1 MISATNFEDT
11 KFFHEKTSYVP
22 TYQFNGMKLT
32 APTGKILV
40 MVGFDYWTPNSVQMH
55 IFIESPKALTKHFI
69 REVFAYAFI
78 TANRKLVIGLTPGDN
93 APALEFNRRI
103 GFKEVHRI
111 ADAWVDGVDIVAQ
124 VMRRDDCR
132 WLRRH

>member
-1 MISATNFEDT
+1 MISATNHQDT
-11 KFFHEKTSYVP
+11 KFFYEKTNYVP
-22 TYQFNGMKLT
+22 TMQFNGMKLT
-32 APTGKILV
+32 APTGKILS

-55 IFIESPKALTKHFI
+55 IFIDSPKAMTRHFI
-69 REVFAYAFI
+69 REVFAYVFI

-103 GFKEVHRI
+103 GFKEMYRV
-111 ADAWVDGVDIVAQ
+111 VDGWSDGIDIVEQ
-124 VMRRDDCR
+124 ELRRDDCR